1 MEGVKED
8 KPPQNVEIKLQTFT
22 CDVQVPADHRSAHTA
37 GSDRADQTDMA
48 HQATGGSGAVEEYSQ
63 PDCLQGQ

>member
-1 MEGVKED
+1 M
-8 KPPQNVEIKLQTFT
+8 
-22 CDVQVPADHRSAHTA
+22 QVPADHRSAHTA

-63 PDCLQGQ
+63 PDSLQGQ